1 MERSR
6 KNFLKKVILSLCC
19 LCILGLGVV
28 YGISDY
34 MERHTVGR
42 ILSSGEA
49 QKLDA
54 DCILVLG
61 CRTVD
66 SWVHEDGSPSL
77 MLADRLEKG
86 IELYE
91 SGASARLLMSGDHGR
106 SEYDEVNTMKA
117 FAVEQGVPSEA
128 VFMDH
133 AGFSTYDSIYRAK
146 DVFQAEKIIVVS
158 QEYHL
163 SRALYIA
170 ERLGLDAYGVAA
182 ANISYQG
189 ATYRSLRE
197 AAARGKDF
205 LLAWVQPQPKFLGE
219 AVPVS
224 GNGDLTNDKEM

>member
-61 CRTVD
+61 CR
-66 SWVHEDGSPSL
+66 VHEDGSPSL

-146 DVFQAEKIIVVS
+146 DVFRAEKIIVVS

-182 ANISYQG
+182 ADISYQG

>member
-61 CRTVD
+61 CR
-66 SWVHEDGSPSL
+66 VHEDGSPSL

-86 IELYE
+86 IELYQ

-182 ANISYQG
+182 ADISYQG

>member
-28 YGISDY
+28 YGISAY

-61 CRTVD
+61 CR
-66 SWVHEDGSPSL
+66 VHEDGSPSL

-91 SGASARLLMSGDHGR
+91 SGASARLLMSGDHRR

-182 ANISYQG
+182 ADISYQG

>member
-61 CRTVD
+61 CR
-66 SWVHEDGSPSL
+66 VHEDGSPSL

-91 SGASARLLMSGDHGR
+91 SGASVRLLMSG
-106 SEYDEVNTMKA
+106 EYDEVNTMKA

>member
-61 CRTVD
+61 CR
-66 SWVHEDGSPSL
+66 VHEDGSPSL

-182 ANISYQG
+182 ADISYQG

-205 LLAWVQPQPKFLGE
+205 LLALVQPQPKFLGE

>member
-61 CRTVD
+61 CR
-66 SWVHEDGSPSL
+66 VHEDGSPSL

-197 AAARGKDF
+197 AATSPARK
-205 LLAWVQPQPKFLGE
+205 E
-219 AVPVS
+219 A
-224 GNGDLTNDKEM
+224 

>member
-1 MERSR
+1 MAGNGAEQ
-6 KNFLKKVILSLCC
+6 KKFSEKGYPEPVLSVY
-19 LCILGLGVV
+19 IGV

-61 CRTVD
+61 CR
-66 SWVHEDGSPSL
+66 VHEDGSPSL

-182 ANISYQG
+182 ADISYQG

>member
-1 MERSR
+1 MAGNGAEQKKFSEKGYPEPVLSVYIGAGRGIWYQRLHGAAYSR
-6 KNFLKKVILSLCC
+6 AHSFIRGGAEAGC
-19 LCILGLGVV
+19 GL
-28 YGISDY
+28 Y
-34 MERHTVGR
+34 
-42 ILSSGEA
+42 SGA
-49 QKLDA
+49 GLQGA
-54 DCILVLG
+54 
-61 CRTVD
+61 
-66 SWVHEDGSPSL
+66 EDGSPSL

-170 ERLGLDAYGVAA
+170 ERLGLDAYVLRRRIFPIKGQPIEACVKLRQGGRISCWHGCSPSRNFSVRRCRSAA
-182 ANISYQG
+182 MEI
-189 ATYRSLRE
+189 
-197 AAARGKDF
+197 
-205 LLAWVQPQPKFLGE
+205 
-219 AVPVS
+219 
-224 GNGDLTNDKEM
+224 

>member
-49 QKLDA
+49 QQLDA
-54 DCILVLG
+54 ECILVLG
-61 CRTVD
+61 CR
-66 SWVHEDGSPSL
+66 VHEDGSPSL

-182 ANISYQG
+182 ADISYQG

>member
-61 CRTVD
+61 CR
-66 SWVHEDGSPSL
+66 VHEDGSPSL

-182 ANISYQG
+182 ADISYQG

-205 LLAWVQPQPKFLGE
+205 LLAWVQAQPKFLGE

>member
-54 DCILVLG
+54 DGILVLG
-61 CRTVD
+61 CR
-66 SWVHEDGSPSL
+66 VHEDGSPSL

-182 ANISYQG
+182 ADISYQG

>member
-1 MERSR
+1 M
-6 KNFLKKVILSLCC
+6 
-19 LCILGLGVV
+19 
-28 YGISDY
+28 
-34 MERHTVGR
+34 
-42 ILSSGEA
+42 
-49 QKLDA
+49 
-54 DCILVLG
+54 LG
-61 CRTVD
+61 CR
-66 SWVHEDGSPSL
+66 VHEDGSPSL

-182 ANISYQG
+182 ADISYQG

>member
-61 CRTVD
+61 CR
-66 SWVHEDGSPSL
+66 VHEDGSPSL

-182 ANISYQG
+182 ADISYQG

-224 GNGDLTNDKEM
+224 GNEDLTNDKEM

>member
-61 CRTVD
+61 CR
-66 SWVHEDGSPSL
+66 VHEDGSPSL

-158 QEYHL
+158 QEYLL

-182 ANISYQG
+182 ADISYQG

-219 AVPVS
+219 AVPGS

>member
-61 CRTVD
+61 CR
-66 SWVHEDGSPSL
+66 VHEDGSPSL

-91 SGASARLLMSGDHGR
+91 SGALARLLMSGDHGR

-182 ANISYQG
+182 ADISYQG

>member
-1 MERSR
+1 
-6 KNFLKKVILSLCC
+6 
-19 LCILGLGVV
+19 
-28 YGISDY
+28 
-34 MERHTVGR
+34 
-42 ILSSGEA
+42 
-49 QKLDA
+49 
-54 DCILVLG
+54 
-61 CRTVD
+61 
-66 SWVHEDGSPSL
+66 
-77 MLADRLEKG
+77 
-86 IELYE
+86 
-91 SGASARLLMSGDHGR
+91 MSGDHGR

-182 ANISYQG
+182 ADISYQG

>member
-61 CRTVD
+61 CR
-66 SWVHEDGSPSL
+66 VHEDGSPSL

-182 ANISYQG
+182 ADISYQG

-205 LLAWVQPQPKFLGE
+205 LLAWVQHQPKFLGE

>member
-61 CRTVD
+61 CR
-66 SWVHEDGSPSL
+66 VHEDGSPSL

-182 ANISYQG
+182 AYISYQG

>member
-61 CRTVD
+61 CR
-66 SWVHEDGSPSL
+66 VHEDGSPSL

-158 QEYHL
+158 QE
-163 SRALYIA
+163 
-170 ERLGLDAYGVAA
+170 
-182 ANISYQG
+182 
-189 ATYRSLRE
+189 
-197 AAARGKDF
+197 
-205 LLAWVQPQPKFLGE
+205 
-219 AVPVS
+219 
-224 GNGDLTNDKEM
+224 

>member
-61 CRTVD
+61 CR
-66 SWVHEDGSPSL
+66 VHEDGSPSL

-182 ANISYQG
+182 ADISYQG

-219 AVPVS
+219 EVPVS

>member
-1 MERSR
+1 MAGNGAEQ
-6 KNFLKKVILSLCC
+6 KKFSEKGYPEPVLS
-19 LCILGLGVV
+19 V
-28 YGISDY
+28 YIGAGRGIWY
-34 MERHTVGR
+34 RRLHTVGR

-61 CRTVD
+61 CR
-66 SWVHEDGSPSL
+66 VHEDGSPSL

-182 ANISYQG
+182 ADISYQG

>member
-6 KNFLKKVILSLCC
+6 RTFLKRAFLCLCC

-42 ILSSGEA
+42 ILSAGEA
-49 QKLDA
+49 RKLDA

-61 CRTVD
+61 CR
-66 SWVHEDGSPSL
+66 VHEDGSPSL
-77 MLADRLEKG
+77 MLADRLEKA

-91 SGASARLLMSGDHGR
+91 SGASARLLMSGDHGH

-133 AGFSTYDSIYRAK
+133 AGFSTYESVYRAK

-182 ANISYQG
+182 ADISYRG
-189 ATYRSLRE
+189 AAYRSLRE

-205 LLAWVQPQPKFLGE
+205 LLAWVQPQPKYLGE

-224 GNGDLTNDKEM
+224 GNGDSTNDKEL

>member
-61 CRTVD
+61 CR
-66 SWVHEDGSPSL
+66 VHEDGSPSL

-86 IELYE
+86 FELYE

-117 FAVEQGVPSEA
+117 FAVEQGVP
-128 VFMDH
+128 
-133 AGFSTYDSIYRAK
+133 YDSIYRAK

-182 ANISYQG
+182 ADISYQG

>member
-61 CRTVD
+61 CR
-66 SWVHEDGSPSL
+66 VHEDGSPSL

-182 ANISYQG
+182 ADISYQG
-189 ATYRSLRE
+189 TTYRSLRE

>member
-61 CRTVD
+61 CR
-66 SWVHEDGSPSL
+66 VHEDGSPSL

>member
-61 CRTVD
+61 CR
-66 SWVHEDGSPSL
+66 VHEDGSPSL

-91 SGASARLLMSGDHGR
+91 SGASARLLMSG
-106 SEYDEVNTMKA
+106 A
-117 FAVEQGVPSEA
+117 
-128 VFMDH
+128 
-133 AGFSTYDSIYRAK
+133 
-146 DVFQAEKIIVVS
+146 
-158 QEYHL
+158 
-163 SRALYIA
+163 
-170 ERLGLDAYGVAA
+170 
-182 ANISYQG
+182 
-189 ATYRSLRE
+189 
-197 AAARGKDF
+197 
-205 LLAWVQPQPKFLGE
+205 
-219 AVPVS
+219 S
-224 GNGDLTNDKEM
+224 G

>member
-61 CRTVD
+61 CR
-66 SWVHEDGSPSL
+66 VHEDGSPSL

-106 SEYDEVNTMKA
+106 SEYDQANTMKA

-182 ANISYQG
+182 ADISYQG

>member
-61 CRTVD
+61 CR
-66 SWVHEDGSPSL
+66 VHEDGSPSL

-182 ANISYQG
+182 ADISYQG

-205 LLAWVQPQPKFLGE
+205 LLAWMQPQPKFLGE

>member
-61 CRTVD
+61 CR
-66 SWVHEDGSPSL
+66 VHEDGSPSL

-133 AGFSTYDSIYRAK
+133 AGFPTYDSIYRAK

-219 AVPVS
+219 AVRVS

>member
-61 CRTVD
+61 CR
-66 SWVHEDGSPSL
+66 VHEDGSPSL

-170 ERLGLDAYGVAA
+170 ERLGLDAYCVAA
-182 ANISYQG
+182 ADISYQG

>member
-61 CRTVD
+61 CR
-66 SWVHEDGSPSL
+66 VHEDGSPSL

-128 VFMDH
+128 GFMDH

-182 ANISYQG
+182 ADISYQG

>member
-61 CRTVD
+61 CR
-66 SWVHEDGSPSL
+66 VHEDGSPSL

-163 SRALYIA
+163 SRALYMA
-170 ERLGLDAYGVAA
+170 ERLGLYAYGVAA
-182 ANISYQG
+182 ADISYQG

>member
-28 YGISDY
+28 YGISDHRD
-34 MERHTVGR
+34 RHTVGR

-61 CRTVD
+61 CR
-66 SWVHEDGSPSL
+66 VHEDGSPSL

-182 ANISYQG
+182 ADISYQG